1 MKKDVNNYTRQNGS
15 VGLRKELIDAFT
27 LFLDE
32 IEKMIKLKRPGY
44 LIS

>member
-1 MKKDVNNYTRQNGS
+1 MAPSGS
-15 VGLRKELIDAFT
+15 EKELIDAFT